1 MFSREGGSP
10 VWIPAFAGKQG
21 KAARQARESLKIWQ
35 HQTVTSVYTSYT
47 SLQTTAPTETEKA
60 PQPMTTAY
68 DWTGRIGDVWAAE
81 WRRTDRS
88 FTNLTPHLNAAI
100 LSAATPQTRKIIDV
114 GCGAGATAIAT
125 AQALPTAQITGID
138 LSPNLIEIAK
148 HRAKTAFNARFECA
162 DITAAAPNHAPIDL
176 YVSRHGV
183 MFFADPVAAFTNL
196 AEAAAPDAT
205 LVFSCFADRAANRWA
220 TEIITATGGNADA
233 PATTAP
239 GPFAFADPT
248 YVASILEKSG
258 WYVASPQR
266 VEFAY
271 RAGEGA
277 DPVADAVDYFSRI
290 GPAASAI
297 RDAAPEERENHIARL
312 TQVCDRYRSGDTV
325 EFPAAAWIWTARK
338 SS

>member
-1 MFSREGGSP
+1 
-10 VWIPAFAGKQG
+10 
-21 KAARQARESLKIWQ
+21 
-35 HQTVTSVYTSYT
+35 
-47 SLQTTAPTETEKA
+47 
-60 PQPMTTAY
+60 MTTAY
-68 DWTGRIGDVWAAE
+68 DWTGRIGDVWAEE

-100 LSAATPQTRKIIDV
+100 LAAATPQTRKIIDI
-114 GCGAGATAIAT
+114 GCGAGETSLVTAKV
-125 AQALPTAQITGID
+125 LPTATVTGID

-148 HRAKTAFNARFECA
+148 YRAKTQINASFECA
-162 DITAAAPNHAPIDL
+162 DITAAALNHAPIDL

-183 MFFADPVAAFTNL
+183 MFFADPVAAFTTL

-220 TEIITATGGNADA
+220 TEIISATGGDA
-233 PATTAP
+233 NGSASTAP

-248 YVASILEKSG
+248 YVTTILEKSG
-258 WYVASPQR
+258 WRAASPER
-266 VEFAY
+266 IEFAY

-277 DPVADAVDYFSRI
+277 NPVADAVNYFRRI

-297 RDAAPEERENHIARL
+297 RDAVPEERERHIARL
-312 TQVCDRYRSGDTV
+312 TQVCDAYRDGDTV

-338 SS
+338 SSE